1 MDFGLIL
8 LRLAHV
14 VAGAAWV
21 GGAFVMILLV
31 TRTARLRG
39 ADGDAFMTT
48 LLTQGKAARYF
59 EIAAVTTVLAGG
71 LLYFRASGGFQIEWI
86 TSPSGIGF
94 TIGAV
99 AAIVSLVWGGVVVG
113 PAGKRAAAIEAEVA
127 ADRWRRDGGPYL
139 RARRDPPQARH
150 LRPGRSR
157 PAGHGRGHDGDR
169 ALLVIDGAAGG
180 TARRS
185 RRTMTG
191 NARQGDA
198 PPMPHVATSTADLLS
213 TIRAAAHL
221 DGDVLVID
229 DETAF
234 RSTAIR
240 DLAWTAAF
248 STDEATTAA
257 AQWIVWEASQAL
269 GAHSASI
276 QDLYT
281 ARGRG
286 EVAGFTVPAI
296 NLRAQTFD
304 MARTAFEAA
313 ASADVGAVI
322 FEIARSEQ
330 TYTYQR
336 PIDFA
341 TSVLAGAIAAG
352 WRAPVF
358 IQGDHYQFNA
368 KKYAADP
375 EAMTEEIRR
384 ACRLAIDAGYR
395 NIDIDSS
402 TLVDLSK
409 PTVDE
414 QQRENYTRAAELT
427 ALIRTLE
434 TDGVTVSVG
443 GEIGEVGSQ
452 NSNVGGVARLPRRLP
467 TRAGCAD
474 AGRDRLSARSASR
487 PARATAACRCPTAA
501 SPRSSSIS
509 TCCASSATSPGAST
523 ARPEPSSTVR
533 PPCRTSCSTGS
544 RPSRLPRSTSRP
556 ASRTRSTTTRRS
568 RRTSVAP
575 IEAWCLENAA
585 DERKPDQTDEQ
596 FIYTTRK
603 KAIGPFKR
611 ELWDLET
618 KDEILATQRRKL
630 SFLFTELGVNGTREM
645 ITAYIRPVEV
655 HRPIPDA
662 LREAVGA
669 G

>member
-1 MDFGLIL
+1 
-8 LRLAHV
+8 
-14 VAGAAWV
+14 
-21 GGAFVMILLV
+21 
-31 TRTARLRG
+31 
-39 ADGDAFMTT
+39 
-48 LLTQGKAARYF
+48 
-59 EIAAVTTVLAGG
+59 
-71 LLYFRASGGFQIEWI
+71 
-86 TSPSGIGF
+86 
-94 TIGAV
+94 
-99 AAIVSLVWGGVVVG
+99 
-113 PAGKRAAAIEAEVA
+113 
-127 ADRWRRDGGPYL
+127 
-139 RARRDPPQARH
+139 
-150 LRPGRSR
+150 
-157 PAGHGRGHDGDR
+157 
-169 ALLVIDGAAGG
+169 
-180 TARRS
+180 
-185 RRTMTG
+185 
-191 NARQGDA
+191 
-198 PPMPHVATSTADLLS
+198 MPHVATSTADLLS

-281 ARGRG
+281 ARSRG

-313 ASADVGAVI
+313 ASAEVGAVI

-452 NSNVGGVARLPRRLP
+452 NSNAEELRAYLDGYRRELDARMPGAIGVSKVSVQTGTSHGGVPLPDGGVAEVKLDFDVLRDLGDIARREY
-467 TRAGCAD
+467 G
-474 AGRDRLSARSASR
+474 ASG
-487 PARATAACRCPTAA
+487 AVQH
-501 SPRSSSIS
+501 
-509 TCCASSATSPGAST
+509 GAST
-523 ARPEPSSTVR
+523 LPDELFHQFPAVEAAEIHLATGFQNTLYDHPAFPED
-533 PPCRTSCSTGS
+533 
-544 RPSRLPRSTSRP
+544 L
-556 ASRTRSTTTRRS
+556 RR
-568 RRTSVAP
+568 A
-575 IEAWCLENAA
+575 IEAWCPANAG

-611 ELWDLET
+611 ELWDLES

-630 SFLFTELGVNGTREM
+630 SFLYTELGVNGTREM